1 MTDEVARYCPYFG
14 AAMETLSK
22 RWAGQVLRALVPG
35 PMRFNAM
42 ASAIPSL
49 TESTLSQRL
58 KELESAGLVDRAV
71 YCEHPVRVEYALT
84 DKGRALGDVLMQLN
98 GWALEWVTPTNETAD
113 TAGDAPPRTSSSTG
127 LVQP

>member
-1 MTDEVARYCPYFG
+1 MTDEVAPYCPYFG

-35 PMRFNAM
+35 PMRFNAV

-49 TESTLSQRL
+49 TDSTLSQRL
-58 KELESAGLVDRAV
+58 KELESAGLIDRAV
-71 YCEHPVRVEYALT
+71 YREHPVRVEYALT

-98 GWALEWVTPTNETAD
+98 GWALEWITLTNGT
-113 TAGDAPPRTSSSTG
+113 TTH
-127 LVQP
+127 